1 MKEINAWLAGGR
13 RKRRT
18 GGEYNSHPL
27 QRLINALFQ
36 ELRAPSEEEEA
47 EPFTPAEAGAVR
59 GFLEKGEELLRA
71 VARDGDSCL
80 SSDIAA
86 RNLQRPFPL
95 GAAAGKP
102 SRLPSKVVKALVRA
116 TASSVRRFDQALK
129 DNDVLSERD
138 ARRRVAPPAGLDVGE
153 SVPDGNC
160 LLHTFGQLFQ
170 GDHNPFFEDHLKLR
184 RFLVG

>member
-13 RKRRT
+13 RKRK

-36 ELRAPSEEEEA
+36 ELRAPSEEDA
-47 EPFTPAEAGAVR
+47 ITPLTPAEAGAVR
-59 GFLEKGEELLRA
+59 GFLAQGGELLRA
-71 VARDGDSCL
+71 VARDGDACL

-86 RNLQRPFPL
+86 RNLQRLFPL
-95 GAAAGKP
+95 GAAAGRP

-116 TASSVRRFDQALK
+116 TAPSVRRFDQHLK
-129 DNDVLSERD
+129 DEDVPSG
-138 ARRRVAPPAGLDVGE
+138 RVAPPAGLDVGE

-170 GDHNPFFEDHLKLR
+170 GNREPFFEDHFMLR